1 MKPVR
6 VIPVCI
12 VSLIIT
18 GCFSVKNNSRFS
30 YSKVSPAAY
39 AAVLKDSSNYYLID
53 VRTAREFK
61 KAHFANAVNFNY
73 LKFHFRRDVDSLDRN
88 KLVLLYCQTCHR
100 SPLAA
105 RKMKHMGFRK
115 VIDLKGG
122 FENRGLPQGL
132 PANGG

>member
-1 MKPVR
+1 MKPVHF
-6 VIPVCI
+6 IPVYI
-12 VSLIIT
+12 VSFFIT
-18 GCFSVKNNSRFS
+18 GCFSVKTNSRFS

-39 AAVLKDSSNYYLID
+39 AAVLKDSSNIYLID
-53 VRTAREFK
+53 VRTAGEFK
-61 KAHFANAVNFNY
+61 KAHFANAVNFSY
-73 LKFHFRRDVDSLDRN
+73 LNFHFGRDVDSLDRN

-122 FENRGLPQGL
+122 FRKRLL
-132 PANGG
+132 PAD